1 MSRFL
6 VGDDL
11 GNLKV
16 LPVETIDNATVVCL
30 STSRS
35 YRIVLLNRLSQ
46 AKFSAAFSNGSC
58 LVSSLKDD
66 DSHKILAE
74 WKEPRIT
81 SNRFIGIAINQSS
94 VYTCTSNGML
104 RRTAFT
110 SRDEDQQPETSKAQM
125 SILPSRLYDWR
136 LSSDATS
143 FAYGGDEVELSVWDT
158 ERAFQTQ
165 DIPATSAPAQG
176 GSKKR
181 KRNEELFAAEQ
192 WRARNVPNDS
202 LTLRQPV
209 RITTLTYLASSSPG
223 HHLMTGTQF
232 GDLRRYD
239 TKAARRP
246 VSNWVGVAKVGGVKI
261 IEKGLS
267 EHELFMSDGG
277 FNLSSI
283 DLRTGGILYS
293 YKGMILIRELGISG
307 AVTSIAPSPTFLVST
322 ASDRYARFHSVVAPP
337 ATPRAHQEHKGQ
349 ILDKTYLTS
358 TPTAVVWDKHLHV
371 QVADDESEDEDDD
384 EVWDQMEHIG

>member
-16 LPVETIDNATVVCL
+16 LRRTEQKDSEPKDDVKIIHHQDAGVQKLAMETIDNATV
-30 STSRS
+30 
-35 YRIVLLNRLSQ
+35 
-46 AKFSAAFSNGSC
+46 FSAAFSNGSC

-66 DSHKILAE
+66 DSRKILAE

-110 SRDEDQQPETSKAQM
+110 SRDEDQQPETSKAQT

-293 YKGMILIRELGISG
+293 ISG